1 MKGAAALLL
10 VVFFCRYAAAVEHLC
25 SERETMFYLEDMLSR
40 DISSVVHLEQG
51 ACQIKFSDGR
61 YYNIYHFLAIFKHS
75 PSLQR
80 VVFFWDR
87 IFKLLRTPSPQ
98 TLILCEVI
106 GKYVVFC
113 GWRTLPVMV
122 NTQTIWQLFG
132 SVFLNNLW
140 GLETETD
147 KYRPAGLHS
156 VVKFIL

>member
-1 MKGAAALLL
+1 
-10 VVFFCRYAAAVEHLC
+10 
-25 SERETMFYLEDMLSR
+25 
-40 DISSVVHLEQG
+40 
-51 ACQIKFSDGR
+51 
-61 YYNIYHFLAIFKHS
+61 LAIFKHS

-156 VVKFIL
+156 LVKFIL